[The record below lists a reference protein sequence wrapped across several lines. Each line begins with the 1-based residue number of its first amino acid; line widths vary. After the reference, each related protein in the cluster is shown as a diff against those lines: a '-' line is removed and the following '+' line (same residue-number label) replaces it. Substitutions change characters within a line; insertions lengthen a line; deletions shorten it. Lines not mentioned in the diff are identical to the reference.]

1 MAEQYLQNK
10 RENVSIG
17 CYRKPDDILTSGYA
31 LKNEKQIISKG
42 RCL

>member
-17 CYRKPDDILTSGYA
+17 CYRKADDILTSGYA
-31 LKNEKQIISKG
+31 LKNEKADNF
-42 RCL
+42 

>member
-17 CYRKPDDILTSGYA
+17 CYKPDDILTSGYA
-31 LKNEKQIISKG
+31 LKNAKADNF
-42 RCL
+42 

>member
-1 MAEQYLQNK
+1 MSEQYLQNK

-31 LKNEKQIISKG
+31 LKNEKADNF
-42 RCL
+42 